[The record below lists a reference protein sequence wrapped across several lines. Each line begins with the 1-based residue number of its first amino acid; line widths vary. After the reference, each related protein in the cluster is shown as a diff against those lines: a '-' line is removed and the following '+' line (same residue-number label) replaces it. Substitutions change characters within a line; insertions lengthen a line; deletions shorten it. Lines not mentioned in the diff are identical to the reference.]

1 MSGMTLQQVFVVEFT
16 VANQMC
22 DDCHRSEAQDYWRAL
37 VSIFLLIILLL
48 NTTSLYITY
57 ISTTWKI
64 LQCLMHWCFFNILT
78 IK

>member
-37 VSIFLLIILLL
+37 VSLFLLIILLL
-48 NTTSLYITY
+48 NTTFFY
-57 ISTTWKI
+57 I
-64 LQCLMHWCFFNILT
+64 LQ
-78 IK
+78 

>member
-37 VSIFLLIILLL
+37 VSVFLL
-48 NTTSLYITY
+48 NTTSLYILHRY
-57 ISTTWKI
+57 DMANFHPIISI
-64 LQCLMHWCFFNILT
+64 VCCLYSY
-78 IK
+78 